1 MSPLIFSDSFIFENW
16 ISKSRS
22 LEKEYSSLEAV
33 IDKYFFYSTKIFK
46 IQNRFIEKKI
56 SHAVVF
62 FPQCTAKVWI
72 LKKDMTHLVTFA
84 LLVSILILSYRIW
97 TKNLGSG

>member
-22 LEKEYSSLEAV
+22 LEKECSSLEAV
-33 IDKYFFYSTKIFK
+33 IDKYFFYSTKISK

-72 LKKDMTHLVTFA
+72 LKKRYDSFSYICI
-84 LLVSILILSYRIW
+84 VSEYFNSFL
-97 TKNLGSG
+97 

>member
-22 LEKEYSSLEAV
+22 LEKECSSLEAV

-46 IQNRFIEKKI
+46 IQNRFIEKKFPML
-56 SHAVVF
+56 SCF
-62 FPQCTAKVWI
+62 FPSALQRFES
-72 LKKDMTHLVTFA
+72 LKK
-84 LLVSILILSYRIW
+84 IWLI
-97 TKNLGSG
+97 